1 MMMLNAFKS
10 KKYKDIY
17 FCRIEEYG
25 QGDIDAMKCLI
36 LITRKIDEKVK
47 ELIKKYYLNKT
58 LKLLI

>member
-47 ELIKKYYLNKT
+47 ELIKN
-58 LKLLI
+58 II